1 MVAIHGLTITMPDPG
16 GLALSPSIALR
27 QLINFPVFAFLAL
40 SGFFIRRAVFR
51 GAGRSTAKT
60 LKRVMIPYVIAFLI
74 TSALFHHG
82 LLSSPQGLVMMLFA
96 GKGISIGY
104 YVVVFLQFLIL
115 TPILLRLR
123 SAKAHLVAMVIGVVL
138 GAVFTYSSVFVWSG
152 HRLSAFPFRALP
164 FFVWCPSFHL
174 GLWLGLRPDIVARLK
189 RGPVLIGL
197 GAALILSF
205 LEAAVLAGHGIGL
218 ASSQTKLTSI
228 LVSVMVVLLVMA
240 PRTGSA
246 RPMTSTNLLI
256 PLGQSSFFIYLYHLN
271 FMRLAE
277 KASHYLPTAA
287 ALRIPFVIVL
297 TLVLTYLAAIVVRQL
312 LGRRAAGRFFGV

>member
-164 FFVWCPSFHL
+164 FF
-174 GLWLGLRPDIVARLK
+174 LWLGLRPDIVARLK